1 MADGEL
7 EALEPLLPDHGF
19 PQWPTGVEEMTI
31 QTSRDLAFIT
41 SSDNFYCVDFI
52 KVIIHQES
60 CTQGFPGGPVVK
72 NPPCNAKDM
81 GLIRGLGRSHMPRG
95 N

>member
-1 MADGEL
+1 MFFVTCMVTF
-7 EALEPLLPDHGF
+7 GF

-60 CTQGFPGGPVVK
+60 CTQGFPGSSVVK
-72 NPPCNAKDM
+72 SLPANAGDKGSIPDP
-81 GLIRGLGRSHMPRG
+81 GRSHMPRG